1 MIHKLTK
8 FQKEVLNKIK
18 PHLKEEYGTQITFDD
33 ELQINFGVENGKVV
47 IDVFPKDE
55 VILFIHFENNGFEK
69 HFFNSNNLNS
79 LIEILEK
86 NEYQ

>member
-1 MIHKLTK
+1 MIQKLTK
-8 FQKEVLNKIK
+8 FQIEVWNKIK

-33 ELQINFGVENGKVV
+33 ELQINFGIENGKVV

-55 VILFIHFENNGFEK
+55 VLLFIHFENEGFEK
-69 HFFNSNNLNS
+69 HFFNSSNLDS
-79 LIEILEK
+79 LIKILET